1 MQDLCPT
8 IDSLI
13 ALGFKVWDG
22 QRRPQPKTGDAAV
35 DAMVASHGLAQP
47 SPELADLTT
56 VVVHSFDG
64 FDLFAMRIMN
74 RHFVNVV
81 QVFGVL
87 ATQSEIREIDSEIPH
102 DLEEPLAAAAWVSYI
117 LRTFNEHTEPL
128 PDWLAEGEN
137 HWDLIPFLRSQQA
150 YQERLRAYEA
160 TPKCLVARE
169 DARRLRK
176 ALLHHLS
183 NADEDP
189 GVTVSFDRGVLV
201 FNFGR
206 WGDFFETRAIGDSW
220 PTSYSVMV
228 TPESELP
235 QRFYDSW
242 VEVTRFEGNLCF
254 DMHPF
259 GRLEA
264 IDVVPSSKT

>member
-1 MQDLCPT
+1 
-8 IDSLI
+8 
-13 ALGFKVWDG
+13 
-22 QRRPQPKTGDAAV
+22 
-35 DAMVASHGLAQP
+35 MVASHGLAQP

-56 VVVHSFDG
+56 VVVHSFHR
-64 FDLFAMRIMN
+64 FDLFAMRTMN
-74 RHFVNVV
+74 RHFVSVV

-87 ATQSEIREIDSEIPH
+87 ATQSEISEIDSEIP
-102 DLEEPLAAAAWVSYI
+102 DNLEDPLAAAAWVSYI
-117 LRTFNEHTEPL
+117 LRTHKEHTEPL
-128 PDWLAEGEN
+128 PDWIAEGEN
-137 HWDLIPFLRSQQA
+137 HWDVIPFVRSFHA

-160 TPKCLVARE
+160 TSKCLVARE

-176 ALLHHLS
+176 ALLHYLS
-183 NADEDP
+183 REDEEP
-189 GVTVSFDRGVLV
+189 GVTVLFDNGVIV

-220 PTSYSVMV
+220 PTSYRVMV

-235 QRFYDSW
+235 QRFHDSW

-264 IDVVPSSKT
+264 IE